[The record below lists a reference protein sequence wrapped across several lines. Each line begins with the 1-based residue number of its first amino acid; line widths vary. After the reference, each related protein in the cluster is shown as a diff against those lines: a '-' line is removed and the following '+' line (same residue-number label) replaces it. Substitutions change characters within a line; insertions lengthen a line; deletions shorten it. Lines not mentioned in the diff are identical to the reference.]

1 MQGSVTPSAHVI
13 IVITAIE
20 KTVSTNRNRG
30 RLSDGDAHCGKEKK
44 MPRYIDADLLMK
56 ELGIT
61 DPDCV
66 KCEWG
71 SKLFPYCTRDGDFVD
86 ACDAICDAPT
96 ADVVERKKGK
106 WRLNKEGNWACPFC
120 EFDPYHDNMK
130 GMNYCPNCGAELR
143 GEEDG

>member
-1 MQGSVTPSAHVI
+1 
-13 IVITAIE
+13 
-20 KTVSTNRNRG
+20 
-30 RLSDGDAHCGKEKK
+30 

-86 ACDAICDAPT
+86 ACDAICEAPT
-96 ADVVERKKGK
+96 ADVVERKVGK
-106 WRLNKEGNWACPFC
+106 WIEAKPMSGRIGKVCSACGC
-120 EFDPYHDNMK
+120 EAYWDSDYGQQLFDWCPY
-130 GMNYCPNCGAELR
+130 CGAEMR
-143 GEEDG
+143 GEDDE